1 MRRRTALLAP
11 AAAALA
17 LVVACAQP
25 AKRTLG
31 QAFWSGRLALR
42 VEGQEKQSF
51 SAAFELTGAAAQ
63 GALKLFSPLG
73 STLAHIEWSPGGA
86 MLRTGEDARS
96 FLSLD
101 ELLES
106 ATGSPLPV
114 RALFDWLEGID
125 TALAGWR
132 TDLAGLPEG
141 RLAAQRLQPA
151 PVLHLRLVLDQSG
164 IGQPKA
170 AP

>member
-1 MRRRTALLAP
+1 M
-11 AAAALA
+11 
-17 LVVACAQP
+17 
-25 AKRTLG
+25 
-31 QAFWSGRLALR
+31 ALR
-42 VEGQEKQSF
+42 VEGHEKQSF

-63 GALKLFSPLG
+63 GTLKLFSPLG
-73 STLAHIEWSPGGA
+73 STLAHIEWSAGGA

-106 ATGSPLPV
+106 TTGSPLPV
-114 RALFDWLEGID
+114 RALFDWFEGID

-132 TDLAGLPEG
+132 TD
-141 RLAAQRLQPA
+141 LAAQRLQPA

-164 IGQPKA
+164 LGQPKA